1 MKQSKSFFT
10 IGITGGAGS
19 GKTTV
24 VEQLKQLYPVEFL
37 HCDVIAHDLMKPGHA
52 SYEALIQE
60 YGTEIL
66 CEALDG
72 ELPEISREKLAKTA
86 LATEEKAKRLNE
98 ITHPLVQKQVEAE
111 LLRLREEAFQGIV
124 VIEAALLIEAGYQ
137 EMCDE
142 LWYVHAPL
150 ADRIGR
156 MKRNRGYS
164 EEKIERL
171 LAAQL
176 SEEEFRSHADFV
188 IQNPDVASEELQAE
202 ELKKQ
207 LAQHL
212 KEQLES
218 TGKMC
223 YNK

>member
-1 MKQSKSFFT
+1 MKQSNTFFT
-10 IGITGGAGS
+10 IGLTGGAGS

-24 VEQLKQLYPVEFL
+24 VEQLKQLCLVAFL
-37 HCDVIAHDLMKPGHA
+37 HCDVIAHELMMPGKA
-52 SYEALIQE
+52 SYEALIKE

-66 CEALDG
+66 DKAPAG
-72 ELPEISREKLAKTA
+72 EKPEISREKLAKIA

-98 ITHPLVQKQVEAE
+98 ITHPLVRKQVEEE
-111 LLRLREEAFQGIV
+111 LIRLREEKFHGV
-124 VIEAALLIEAGYQ
+124 VVMEAALLIEAGYQ
-137 EMCDE
+137 DMCDE

-150 ADRIGR
+150 ADRVRR
-156 MKRNRGYS
+156 MKENRGYS

-176 SEEEFRSHADFV
+176 SDEEFMRHADFV
-188 IQNPDVASEELQAE
+188 IHNPNAESEKEQAAGLQ
-202 ELKKQ
+202 KQ
-207 LAQHL
+207 LRKHL

-218 TGKMC
+218 TGKVC